1 MDRPRRNEIR
11 QEAGLPLLPVVQE
24 LCKMKRQDDLEEF
37 ERFAAV
43 HREAILEQVLKTKR
57 QSELASELPRR
68 HGIPKRNS

>member
-1 MDRPRRNEIR
+1 
-11 QEAGLPLLPVVQE
+11 
-24 LCKMKRQDDLEEF
+24 MKRQDDLEEF

-68 HGIPKRNS
+68 HGIPKQNS